1 MSSADHPGNRPVNP
15 SAVWPEAIAAVAAT
29 RPEFA
34 RTLAMAESV
43 PPGAT
48 LDRGQVLTA
57 IAELA
62 ASLLPRQEALLRMA
76 RRLNLDWGGAS
87 LSLSPEELG
96 LLIDRLVGEAESAGL
111 IPALLAALRRL
122 QPAEAEAIELL
133 RDFYQRSAFAQAAM
147 IGDDEGGG
155 AGEAGGAEEAG
166 EETSSEETGGEEA
179 GSEEAGSE
187 ETEAIRDLPP
197 ADEVRLVD
205 LRLDTAVP
213 RRVFVGKAF
222 RLAVAVRLPTS
233 PPLDKSG
240 LPAVESG
247 DLLIEWPASAR
258 AMRLRFDVDAPDCTI
273 VPPAV
278 ESFRLFAGRDGPT
291 FEYLLTPH
299 KQGDIAIV
307 VTVYVEGADEGA
319 DEPLGAAGLTTR
331 AEADTADGGAGRAG
345 GAMAGEATA
354 GASAGAVEVHV
365 QSLSLSK
372 LTDPHV
378 VPTLLAL
385 AALLT
390 DLFGF
395 DASLPLTLAQRALL
409 DTTRIERSPVLAD
422 QWWLVA
428 VAAHNS
434 ARVDALVAEA
444 ATQNPGREGDLRN
457 ALAAYAVASAI
468 AGASPAPS
476 PPASPEPEP

>member
-15 SAVWPEAIAAVAAT
+15 SAVWPEAIAAVAAA

-34 RTLAMAESV
+34 RTLAMAERV
-43 PPGAT
+43 APGAT

-147 IGDDEGGG
+147 IGGDDERG

-166 EETSSEETGGEEA
+166 EEAGSEET

-197 ADEVRLVD
+197 AEEVRLVD

-247 DLLIEWPASAR
+247 DLLIEWPTSAR

-291 FEYLLTPH
+291 LEYLLTPH

-331 AEADTADGGAGRAG
+331 AEADTADGGAGRGG
-345 GAMAGEATA
+345 GATT

-378 VPTLLAL
+378 VPPLMAL

-444 ATQNPGREGDLRN
+444 ATQNPGREGDLRS

-468 AGASPAPS
+468 GGASPTPAP
-476 PPASPEPEP
+476 PVAPEPEP